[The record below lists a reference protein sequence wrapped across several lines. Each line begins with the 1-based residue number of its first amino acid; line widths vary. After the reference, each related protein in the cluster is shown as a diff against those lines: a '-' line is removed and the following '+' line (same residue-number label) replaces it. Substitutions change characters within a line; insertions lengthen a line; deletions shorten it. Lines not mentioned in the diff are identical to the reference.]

1 MRDYQLVSADSHLEL
16 PPTVWTDRLPS
27 ELRDQGPRVVKIDG
41 GGEGWAVGDGAPVPL
56 GLAVTAGLKYS
67 EFRRDGDLYAH
78 NPPGSGDAAQ
88 RVEEQKQDGL
98 DGEVLFS
105 SPIVTVLRKM
115 TDPALQNA
123 SCTAY
128 NSWLSDYCGEFP
140 EQLFG
145 IALLPFTGIDA
156 SIAEL
161 RRVAGKPGIRGVQ
174 LLKFPSGAEFLSEA
188 DDAFW
193 AAADELDMCVV
204 AHHNFGGAAD
214 SILVAGARP
223 DAFAMGGNANLEYL
237 TKLMTCDMTLPALPI
252 MTLLQLMLS
261 GTLDRFPK
269 LRFHFAETLIGWMPY
284 WLEQME
290 DRYDRHRF
298 WAKVDLPRRPTQY
311 IRDHF
316 TFSFMEDHVGVNMR
330 HEIGLDNI
338 CWASDFPHSVCDWPW
353 SVETVQRQFK
363 NVPADERLRIQALN
377 VLVQLRV
384 ITAEQRDEMS
394 TNSLDNRFPDT
405 VPARG
410 SRRM

>member
-1 MRDYQLVSADSHLEL
+1 MRSYQLVSADSHLEL
-16 PPTVWTDRLPS
+16 PPTLWVDRLPANM
-27 ELRDQGPRVVKIDG
+27 RDRGPRVVKLDS
-41 GGEGWAVGDGAPVPL
+41 GGEGWAVGDGAPVQL
-56 GLAVTAGLKYS
+56 GLAVTAGLRYD
-67 EFRRDGDLYAH
+67 EFRRDGNLYQH
-78 NPPGSGDAAQ
+78 NPPGSGDAKQ
-88 RVEEQKQDGL
+88 RVAEQIQDGL

-115 TDPALQNA
+115 DDPALQA
-123 SCTAY
+123 AACTAY
-128 NSWLSDYCGEFP
+128 NSWLSDYCSEAP
-140 EQLFG
+140 DRLFG
-145 IALLPFTGIDA
+145 IALLPFSGLDA
-156 SIAEL
+156 TLAEL
-161 RRVAGKPGIRGVQ
+161 RLVASKPGIRGVQ
-174 LLKFPSGAEFLSEA
+174 LLKFPSGGEFLSAA

-193 AAADELDMCVV
+193 AEAEALGICVV
-204 AHHNFGGAAD
+204 AHHNFGGATD

-223 DAFAMGGNANLEYL
+223 EAFSMGGNANLEYL
-237 TKLMTCDMTLPALPI
+237 SKLMTCDLTLPALPI

-261 GTLDRFPK
+261 GTLDRFPA

-298 WAKVDLPRRPTQY
+298 WSHVELERRPTQY

-316 TFSFMEDHVGVNMR
+316 TFSFMEDHVGVVLR

-353 SVETVQRQFK
+353 SVETVQRQLK
-363 NVPADERLRIQALN
+363 DVPEDERLRIQALN
-377 VLVQLRV
+377 VLVQLGV
-384 ITAEQRDEMS
+384 ISSEERQTMAQQRID
-394 TNSLDNRFPDT
+394 DRFPSA